1 VLSRLGTLLIVA
13 ILLVAAPALSED
25 EPAVVVLR
33 GAAPGPTVLVVG
45 GIHGNEPAPPHAV
58 RELGEI
64 EIERGALVLVPEAN
78 VAALA
83 KRSRHTPGTPF
94 VDLNRNFPIRGR
106 PFPRGRLAS
115 ALWELV
121 VRERPDLVVDVH
133 EGFDFYRQ
141 NPKSVG
147 NSVVYVPH
155 PVVGAKTARLAR
167 HLVRVMNRTID
178 APSKEFALL
187 APGPEG
193 SYARSVTEELGIASL
208 VLETTRVGQP
218 LELRVAQHRRM
229 LAEILAQLGL
239 TAAASRP
246 GT

>member
-1 VLSRLGTLLIVA
+1 MLSLLGVA
-13 ILLVAAPALSED
+13 ILLFAAPALSQSD
-25 EPAVVVLR
+25 PAIIVLR
-33 GAAPGPTVLVVG
+33 GALPGPTVLVVG

-58 RELGEI
+58 RQLAALPI
-64 EIERGALVLVPEAN
+64 QRGRLVLVPEAN

-83 KRSRHTPGTPF
+83 KRSRHTPGTAF

-106 PFPRGRLAS
+106 PAPRGRLAS
-115 ALWELV
+115 ALWDLA
-121 VRERPDLVVDVH
+121 VRERPELVVDVH
-133 EGFDFYRQ
+133 EGFDFYRR

-155 PVVGAKTARLAR
+155 PVVGARTARLAR
-167 HLVRVMNRTID
+167 QLVRTMNAAID
-178 APSKEFALL
+178 EPSKHFSLL

-218 LELRVAQHRRM
+218 LELRVAQHRKM
-229 LAEILAQLGL
+229 LDEILAEMGI
-239 TAAASRP
+239 TAGASRP